1 MQRIFPRVIF
11 ADTNILIG
19 VSRPGSNAII
29 DALSQRHF
37 KNSTVYYTET
47 VNAELNAISNTQ
59 LPKNFVFLP
68 SKLDVSLKQAA
79 YREFTTMWK
88 ISITTYTLL
97 VNWQIKIPEALS
109 DKHKIKFMNDI
120 YMIFEASYSMFSRES
135 AWQPGQLFPV
145 LLTNNMRL
153 YHKFLNSESKQDVLD
168 TVINAYGME
177 HLIEVVP
184 LDRVDNNGNI
194 H

>member
-1 MQRIFPRVIF
+1 
-11 ADTNILIG
+11 
-19 VSRPGSNAII
+19 
-29 DALSQRHF
+29 
-37 KNSTVYYTET
+37 
-47 VNAELNAISNTQ
+47 
-59 LPKNFVFLP
+59 
-68 SKLDVSLKQAA
+68 
-79 YREFTTMWK
+79 
-88 ISITTYTLL
+88 
-97 VNWQIKIPEALS
+97 
-109 DKHKIKFMNDI
+109 MNDI